1 MEARRQDGDTVMRIG
16 SITKAFTG
24 QALAHLAADGTV
36 SLTHKLGSLAPDLGT
51 GADPN
56 VSERTRPLPPRTI
69 SRHG

>member
-1 MEARRQDGDTVMRIG
+1 MRIG

-56 VSERTRPLPPRTI
+56 VSEIR
-69 SRHG
+69 